1 LLAMLQKME
10 INELWLNDCL
20 QKFWQLIE
28 RHLGII
34 VCLGQDFRILSFNVA
49 DKTPVPSKHELTVSI
64 DRQVRL
70 KK

>member
-1 LLAMLQKME
+1 MLEKME
-10 INELWLNDCL
+10 ITEPWLNDCL

-28 RHLGII
+28 RRLGII
-34 VCLGQDFRILSFNVA
+34 VCVGQDFRILSFNLA
-49 DKTPVPSKHELTVSI
+49 DKTPVPSKHDLTVGD

>member
-1 LLAMLQKME
+1 LLALLEKME
-10 INELWLNDCL
+10 ITEPWLNDWL
-20 QKFWQLIE
+20 QKLWQLIE

-34 VCLGQDFRILSFNVA
+34 VCVGQDFRILSFNVA
-49 DKTPVPSKHELTVSI
+49 DKTPVPSKHNLNVGI

>member
-1 LLAMLQKME
+1 LLAMLEKME
-10 INELWLNDCL
+10 ITEPWLTDCL
-20 QKFWQLIE
+20 QKFGQLIE

-34 VCLGQDFRILSFNVA
+34 VCVGQDFRILSFNVA
-49 DKTPVPSKHELTVSI
+49 DKTHLPSKPDLTVSI